1 MEQLKA
7 IPTYYNG
14 YKFRSRLEARWAVF
28 FDNAGIAYEY
38 EPEGFYN
45 SDGACYLPDFY
56 LTQENMYVEVKP
68 PREEAWKDIKKVS
81 QFIGNG
87 IDTLLLLPNIPS
99 SEHAIYY
106 YPVLYSH
113 PVELDIN
120 VKWCPIL
127 AYEENDVHLVR
138 HWYDP
143 TKRWMQFLPPYECDD
158 NIWKHTLV
166 FLTPFVDKSD
176 GSFESME
183 RDHHTGLNEY
193 MIGLYDKAR
202 QAQFEHG
209 VKG

>member
-7 IPTYYNG
+7 IPTHYNG

-56 LTQENMYVEVKP
+56 LPQENMYVEVKP
-68 PREEAWKDIKKVS
+68 PREDAWKDIKKVS

-99 SEHAIYY
+99 SEHAVYY
-106 YPVLYSH
+106 YPVLYFH
-113 PVELDIN
+113 PVELDVQ

-127 AYEENDVHLVR
+127 AFDENNVHLIR
-138 HWYDP
+138 NWCDP
-143 TKRWMQFLPPYECDD
+143 TNDRWLQFIPLYECDD
-158 NIWKHTLV
+158 IRWKRTLR
-166 FLTPFVDKSD
+166 FLTPFVDKSEASYENND
-176 GSFESME
+176 
-183 RDHHTGLNEY
+183 HTGMNEY